1 MYTYKI
7 YNNISAEGI
16 DCLEVNGFTK
26 EEINLYYVNNRI
38 KFQDTHKS
46 VKYIE
51 LKPNILR

>member
-26 EEINLYYVNNRI
+26 EEKNPDEKATVAGI
-38 KFQDTHKS
+38 
-46 VKYIE
+46 
-51 LKPNILR
+51 LKKRLNE